1 MAGKR
6 VVCRGVA
13 VMKPCEVTV
22 SGVEGGAHVP
32 PCPRRLMQVV
42 TRLLNESREHWYS
55 ETLRKAV
62 RQRVRQ

>member
-1 MAGKR
+1 
-6 VVCRGVA
+6 VVCRWVA

-42 TRLLNESREHWYS
+42 IRLLG
-55 ETLRKAV
+55 
-62 RQRVRQ
+62 

>member
-13 VMKPCEVTV
+13 VMKPCEIM
-22 SGVEGGAHVP
+22 GNRLEEGAHVP